1 MIRRNNKE
9 KEQRKKIKF
18 ISQNIEQKAVMEN
31 LKLEICHLTNKISR
45 ERERIGAI
53 EGKETIKQ
61 MREVKL
67 QKLKDMNL
75 QIKRVLWF
83 SSLVN

>member
-53 EGKETIKQ
+53 EGKETIK
-61 MREVKL
+61 
-67 QKLKDMNL
+67 
-75 QIKRVLWF
+75 
-83 SSLVN
+83 